1 MNRLTAALAAMA
13 AAVPAAALAETA
25 SADSGHITIDGS
37 VAPMCILGEATPAI
51 VDLGTL
57 AATSGPGIG
66 RTATLPPR
74 TVTLPGSFCN
84 FAGSAVKL
92 EANALLA
99 TDASVPQ
106 PGFARAVNFTAE
118 ASGWAATPA
127 VATTSALA
135 DGTAPTV
142 VGTGVTQPLPT
153 VADIEVRLSGFSS
166 PGNPILVAG
175 NYVGTVVVTLGPAI
189 SE

>member
-1 MNRLTAALAAMA
+1 MNRLTIAFAVLATVVPTAAMA
-13 AAVPAAALAETA
+13 DPAI
-25 SADSGHITIDGS
+25 ADSGQVAIHGK

-51 VDLGTL
+51 VDLGNL
-57 AATSGPGIG
+57 AATSGAGVG
-66 RTATLPPR
+66 RTAPITPR

-84 FAGSAVKL
+84 FAGSAVTL

-99 TDASVPQ
+99 VDTSVPQ

-118 ASGWAATPA
+118 ASGWAAGGA
-127 VATTSALA
+127 VVATSALA
-135 DGTAPTV
+135 DGTPSEAIAV
-142 VGTGVTQPLPT
+142 GVTQPLPT
-153 VADIEVRLSGFSS
+153 VADIDVTLSGFSS

-175 NYVGTVVVTLGPAI
+175 NYVGTVVVTLGPAL